1 MMNKSLAFETTITL
15 GFRIRTTEPVSVCP
29 DEVKADIEKFINEED
44 YTPFS
49 INEWLE
55 AEGKDYRLN
64 VTVVHNESTSVE
76 PV

>member
-44 YTPFS
+44 YTPFA
-49 INEWLE
+49 INQWLE
-55 AEGKDYRLN
+55 TEGKKYRLN
-64 VTVVHNESTSVE
+64 TEIVSYERTSID
-76 PV
+76 PN